1 MVYQGQQPALH
12 CRLTTVQS
20 AALDQVVQAAS
31 AYVQQCEALM
41 LQSALDLACLQ
52 FCIALLDQR
61 LMGDIYDSV
70 VVGFLAVLGV
80 DKGQEGFRDAP
91 TFTPHLSAIVK
102 IAQLL
107 VL

>member
-1 MVYQGQQPALH
+1 
-12 CRLTTVQS
+12 
-20 AALDQVVQAAS
+20 
-31 AYVQQCEALM
+31 M
-41 LQSALDLACLQ
+41 LQLALDLACLQ

-61 LMGDIYDSV
+61 LMGDIYDSA
-70 VVGFLAVLGV
+70 VVGFIAVLGV
-80 DKGQEGFRDAP
+80 DKEQEGFQDAL